1 MAEKRV
7 LLGWLLVTVVEVV
20 AARVVVLCAGVSS
33 YRPGTVRGL
42 VGSIFGINFKLNCRN
57 AILIIGL

>member
-20 AARVVVLCAGVSS
+20 ARVVVLCAGVSS
-33 YRPGTVRGL
+33 YRPGTVRSL

>member
-20 AARVVVLCAGVSS
+20 ARVVVLCAGVSHPV
-33 YRPGTVRGL
+33 PGT
-42 VGSIFGINFKLNCRN
+42 CT
-57 AILIIGL
+57 